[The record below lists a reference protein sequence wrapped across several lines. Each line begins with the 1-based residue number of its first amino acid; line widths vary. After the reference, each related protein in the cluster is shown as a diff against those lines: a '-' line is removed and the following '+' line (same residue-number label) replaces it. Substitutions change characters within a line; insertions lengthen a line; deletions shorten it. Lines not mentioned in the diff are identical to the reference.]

1 MTLFWAT
8 NLTGHEV
15 RLENASSLKDE
26 AEGFEKSLLPHLIRD
41 VAGEGLR
48 PSPER
53 ISVLRQRNARA
64 SRIMR
69 KDFYQ
74 KKEGLEIFPE
84 PVFDTGKDAT
94 GRFL

>member
-53 ISVLRQRNARA
+53 ICVLRPNHCQSSAYLSKIYVVNLLLF
-64 SRIMR
+64 
-69 KDFYQ
+69 K
-74 KKEGLEIFPE
+74 
-84 PVFDTGKDAT
+84 V
-94 GRFL
+94 